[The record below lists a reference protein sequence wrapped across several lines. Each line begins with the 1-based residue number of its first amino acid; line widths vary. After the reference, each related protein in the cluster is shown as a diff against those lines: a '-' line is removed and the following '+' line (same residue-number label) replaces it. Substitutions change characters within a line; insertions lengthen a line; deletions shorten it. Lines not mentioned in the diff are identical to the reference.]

1 MYKKILIGIDNSDD
15 SMRAV
20 EKAIEIQRNENS
32 EIVVFHSVV
41 HHFSEFLSNM
51 ETTGGLYNTTANYSD
66 SGLISFQIRKSVIDE
81 GKRLLKEVEEIFDKV
96 GAEVETRLIFD
107 IEPQYYIKK
116 QVKEEEF
123 DLVIL
128 GCKGHHSKLRRTFL
142 GTIPEYVINNTDKD
156 VLIIK

>member
-1 MYKKILIGIDNSDD
+1 MYKKILIGIDNSED

-20 EKAIEIQRNENS
+20 EKAIEFQKNEDS
-32 EIVVFHSVV
+32 EIVVFHSIV
-41 HHFSEFLSNM
+41 HHFSEYLSNM
-51 ETTGGLYNTTANYSD
+51 ETSLGLYNAPPNYND
-66 SGLISFQIRKSVIDE
+66 SGLISFQIRQSVVDE
-81 GKRLLKEVEEIFDKV
+81 GKNLMKEVEEIFNKAGV
-96 GAEVETRLIFD
+96 VVETRLIFD

>member
-1 MYKKILIGIDNSDD
+1 
-15 SMRAV
+15 MRAV
-20 EKAIEIQRNENS
+20 EKAIEFQKNENS
-32 EIVVFHSVV
+32 KIVVFHSVV

-51 ETTGGLYNTTANYSD
+51 ETSGGLYNAPPSYND
-66 SGLISFQIRKSVIDE
+66 SGLISFQIRQSVVDE
-81 GKRLLKEVEEIFDKV
+81 GKKLLKQVEEIFNKA
-96 GAEVETRLIFD
+96 GAVVETRLIFD

-116 QVKEEEF
+116 QVREEEF